1 MAVEL
6 VVGIA
11 LMSLLAGL
19 GVGYF
24 LAGGGSAKRARETEL
39 EGALETA
46 QSELADYKRDVFGQ
60 FSETAEKFRALD
72 KSYNE
77 LHRQLAESSVALC
90 GDAATPL
97 LESYELEGP
106 TAVVL
111 DVAEDEEIVVAEA
124 EGDTGTDTD
133 TSIDDPE
140 VDTVP
145 TLTEIDADNSKP
157 AKESA

>member
-11 LMSLLAGL
+11 LTSLLAGL

-24 LAGGGSAKRARETEL
+24 LAGGGSAKRARETQL
-39 EGALETA
+39 EGALEAA
-46 QSELADYKRDVFGQ
+46 QIELADYKRDVFGQ

-72 KSYNE
+72 KSYSE

-97 LESYELEGP
+97 LEGP
-106 TAVVL
+106 LAPAL
-111 DVAEDEEIVVAEA
+111 DVAEEEIVVAEVDPPVSA
-124 EGDTGTDTD
+124 EDQEDVT
-133 TSIDDPE
+133 I
-140 VDTVP
+140 P
-145 TLTEIDADNSKP
+145 TLTETETDAEELNPNMNSK
-157 AKESA
+157 KESA

>member
-11 LMSLLAGL
+11 LASLLAGL

-24 LAGGGSAKRARETEL
+24 LTGTGSAKRARVTEL
-39 EGALETA
+39 EGALEAA
-46 QSELADYKRDVFGQ
+46 QTELADYKRDVFGQ

-72 KSYNE
+72 KSYND

-97 LESYELEGP
+97 LEGPLAPALE
-106 TAVVL
+106 VV
-111 DVAEDEEIVVAEA
+111 EEEIVVAEA
-124 EGDTGTDTD
+124 EP
-133 TSIDDPE
+133 SITTEDEED
-140 VDTVP
+140 VTVP
-145 TLTEIDADNSKP
+145 TLTEIDADELNPDMNSK
-157 AKESA
+157 KESA